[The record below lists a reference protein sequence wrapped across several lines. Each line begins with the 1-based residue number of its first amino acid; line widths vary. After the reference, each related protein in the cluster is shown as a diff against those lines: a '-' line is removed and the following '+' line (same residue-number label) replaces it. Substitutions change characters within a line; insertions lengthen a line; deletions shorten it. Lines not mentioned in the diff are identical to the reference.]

1 MFKRGGGEPDISN
14 GAVQRG
20 MREEIVGRL
29 DKIIDNWDPAF
40 AKLASDTKLA
50 SDLARDAE
58 LALEA
63 LKQARSEL
71 SGMIFPRTDRAV
83 GSCYQSLLEPNGSF
97 AESARAD
104 VVCGRRKDLFG
115 GGCGP
120 AGCQR
125 LVYVELSE
133 VVLWI

>member
-71 SGMIFPRTDRAV
+71 SGMIFPRMDRAV
-83 GSCYQSLLEPNGSF
+83 GSCYQSLLEQTDLLLKAHEQTSF
-97 AESARAD
+97 AGDGKICSAAD
-104 VVCGRRKDLFG
+104 AVRQAVSDWCTLN
-115 GGCGP
+115 
-120 AGCQR
+120 
-125 LVYVELSE
+125 
-133 VVLWI
+133 

>member
-83 GSCYQSLLEPNGSF
+83 GSCYQSLLEQTDLLLKAHEQMSF
-97 AESARAD
+97 AGDGKICSAAD
-104 VVCGRRKDLFG
+104 AVRQAVSDWCTLN
-115 GGCGP
+115 
-120 AGCQR
+120 
-125 LVYVELSE
+125 
-133 VVLWI
+133 